1 METRPGPSNRIDDR
15 VSVLVPIRSFDD
27 AKSRLADV
35 LDRAARQELTR
46 SMAAAVVS
54 AARELPVFV
63 VTDDEDVARWAEAT
77 GADVIAPG
85 IQGLNESVQ
94 VAMEARRTAGDQRVI
109 VAHADIPLA
118 TDLGVVTGRGVAIAP
133 DRHGDGS
140 NVLSV
145 PTDVGF
151 IFCYGIGSYE
161 AHRREAARCR
171 LPVTVIHDPGLS
183 LDVDHPEDLAE
194 LHARRAE
201 S

>member
-1 METRPGPSNRIDDR
+1 

-35 LDRAARQELTR
+35 LDGDARRELAR
-46 SMAAAVVS
+46 SMAAAVV
-54 AARELPVFV
+54 AAAGELPVFV
-63 VTDDEDVARWAEAT
+63 VTDDERVARWAEAT
-77 GADVIAPG
+77 GAGVIAPDV
-85 IQGLNESVQ
+85 QGLNESVQ
-94 VAMEARRTAGDQRVI
+94 AATEVRREAGDQRVI
-109 VAHADIPLA
+109 IAHADLPLA

-140 NVLSV
+140 NVLSL

-151 IFCYGIGSYE
+151 VFRYGPGSYE

-171 LPVTVIHDPGLS
+171 LPVTVVHDPGLS
-183 LDVDHPEDLAE
+183 LDVDHPEDLVE
-194 LHARRAE
+194 LHGRRAE